1 MRSKYYNAERKATTE
16 LGDVPNPPFLTNSR
30 VGVSTITTTKAQAN
44 VFLSPKES
52 LPERLQ
58 FQKRSQCCWRWND
71 SQLGSKCVN
80 ILERELQLK
89 LHIHDRIIQISILS
103 EKAPH
108 LKKIKIGDGCDKQW
122 VCQHEKTE
130 ENFLQSLQLLHQI
143 SPFSKDK
150 TFLLSKFPP
159 ILFATNTLLILL
171 ASMVLEYSHNSPI
184 WRLQN
189 CIKTDVSLCR
199 KERET
204 QWVKTEDQLN
214 ENSIVV
220 KGLDP
225 GQVWTFF
232 FIGQVWTF

>member
-1 MRSKYYNAERKATTE
+1 MRSKYYKAEKKATTE

-159 ILFATNTLLILL
+159 ILFATNTLLLLL
-171 ASMVLEYSHNSPI
+171 ASMILECGKYSPGIILPFDCCKIASKLMFLCAGKSGRPSG
-184 WRLQN
+184 WRRR
-189 CIKTDVSLCR
+189 TSSTRTASWWRVSTPARL
-199 KERET
+199 E
-204 QWVKTEDQLN
+204 
-214 ENSIVV
+214 
-220 KGLDP
+220 P
-225 GQVWTFF
+225 F
-232 FIGQVWTF
+232 